1 MDLDRPTPA
10 LVSGDTLGAGVGR
23 RYAQGAGPFARYAGI
38 ASTFVDS
45 ILDVLHTTRLTGG
58 IFLDAEFTAPWCV
71 AAQIGPED
79 CTPFTPQPV
88 NIVAYHYVSAGRM
101 LLLIDGQPPVPVDAG
116 EIVVLPRNDPHR
128 IGSNLGLPPVSGDTL
143 IQPAADG
150 GIARIRYGGRGER
163 VHVWCGF
170 LGNNTPNDPLL
181 RILPPVLKVPVTDG
195 ASGGWIESSLAFAAR
210 ELAADRVR
218 SPELLAR
225 LAELLFMEA
234 VRRYVASLPDGQRG
248 WHAGVRDPVV
258 ARALALLHGCM
269 QQRWTAEI
277 LAREVGLSR
286 SALAE
291 RFTRIMGEP
300 PIRYLARQRLQ
311 LAAQRLRTSA
321 ESIPRVAFSVGYESE
336 AAFNRAFKR
345 EFGVPPAA
353 WRKQNVERPGG

>member
-1 MDLDRPTPA
+1 MT
-10 LVSGDTLGAGVGR
+10 R
-23 RYAQGAGPFARYAGI
+23 RYAQSAGPFARYAGI
-38 ASTFVDS
+38 ESPPVDA
-45 ILDVLHTTRLTGG
+45 ILDILHTTRLTGG

-71 AAQIGPED
+71 SARIGPDD
-79 CTPFTPQPV
+79 CTPFTPEPV
-88 NIVAYHYVSAGRM
+88 NIIAYHYVSAGRV
-101 LLLIDGQPPVPVDAG
+101 LLGIEGQQPVTVEAG
-116 EIVVLPRNDPHR
+116 EIVVLPRNDAHR
-128 IGSNLGLPPVSGDTL
+128 IASDLSLPPVSAESL
-143 IQPAADG
+143 IQPTADG
-150 GIARIRYGGRGER
+150 GLARICHGGGGER
-163 VHVWCGF
+163 ARLWCGF
-170 LGNNTPNDPLL
+170 LGNDTPNDPLL
-181 RILPPVLKVPVTDG
+181 RILPPVLKVGVTDA

-234 VRRYVASLPDGQRG
+234 VRRYLTSLPEGQRG

-258 ARALALLHGCM
+258 ARALALLHGGM
-269 QQRWTAEI
+269 QQRWTAEG

-311 LAAQRLRTSA
+311 VAAQRLKASA
-321 ESIPRVAFSVGYESE
+321 ESIPRIAFSVGYESE

-353 WRKQNVERPGG
+353 WRKRESERVGA

>member
-1 MDLDRPTPA
+1 MDT
-10 LVSGDTLGAGVGR
+10 
-23 RYAQGAGPFARYAGI
+23 I
-38 ASTFVDS
+38 VD
-45 ILDVLHTTRLTGG
+45 LLHTTRLTGG

-71 AAQIGPED
+71 SARIGPED
-79 CTPFTPQPV
+79 CTPFTPEPV
-88 NIVAYHYVSAGRM
+88 NIVAYHYVSAGRV
-101 LLLIDGQPPVPVDAG
+101 LLGIEGQPPVTVEAG

-128 IGSNLGLPPVSGDTL
+128 IASDLNLPIVSADAL
-143 IQPAADG
+143 IQPAAEG
-150 GIARIRYGGRGER
+150 GLARIRHGGGGER
-163 VHVWCGF
+163 ARIWCGF
-170 LGNNTPNDPLL
+170 LGNSTPNDPLL
-181 RILPPVLKVPVTDG
+181 RILPPVLKVGVADA

-225 LAELLFMEA
+225 LAELLFVEA
-234 VRRYVASLPDGQRG
+234 VRRYLAALPAEQRG

-258 ARALALLHGCM
+258 ARALALLHGRM
-269 QQRWTAEI
+269 PQRWTAEA

-291 RFTRIMGEP
+291 RFTRVMGEP

-311 LAAQRLRTSA
+311 VAAQRLKTSA

-353 WRKQNVERPGG
+353 WRKREAERPNST

>member
-1 MDLDRPTPA
+1 VDTIVDL
-10 LVSGDTLGAGVGR
+10 
-23 RYAQGAGPFARYAGI
+23 
-38 ASTFVDS
+38 
-45 ILDVLHTTRLTGG
+45 LHTTRLTGG

-71 AAQIGPED
+71 SARIGPED
-79 CTPFTPQPV
+79 CTPFTPEPV
-88 NIVAYHYVSAGRM
+88 NIIAYHYVSAGQV
-101 LLLIDGQPPVPVDAG
+101 LLGLEGQPPVAVEAG
-116 EIVVLPRNDPHR
+116 EIVVLPRNDAHR
-128 IGSNLGLPPVSGDTL
+128 IGSDLSLPPVRGDTL

-150 GIARIRYGGRGER
+150 GPRPYPSRRRRRRA
-163 VHVWCGF
+163 HLWCGF
-170 LGNNTPNDPLL
+170 LGNDTPNDPLL
-181 RILPPVLKVPVTDG
+181 QILPPVLKVGVTDA

-234 VRRYVASLPDGQRG
+234 VRRYLASLPEGQRG

-258 ARALALLHGCM
+258 ARALALLHGRM
-269 QQRWTAEI
+269 QQRWTAEG

-286 SALAE
+286 SALAD

-311 LAAQRLRTSA
+311 AAAQRLKTSA
-321 ESIPRVAFSVGYESE
+321 ESIPRIAFSVGYESE

-353 WRKQNVERPGG
+353 WRKKET